1 MKTYEL
7 KCTQCG
13 ANLVISTDKD
23 HAFCEYC
30 GHKLV
35 LAAENEYEAAVQVQ
49 ASKDAAKVKMH
60 EIDKATELEQ
70 AKAKNE
76 VDIAQ
81 GQQSTNQ
88 LFLIFA
94 FMGFLVVLSGIMA
107 LVSIL

>member
-13 ANLVISTDKD
+13 ANLEISTDKD
-23 HAFCEYC
+23 HAFCQYC

-49 ASKDAAKVKMH
+49 ASKDAANVKMH
-60 EIDKATELEQ
+60 EIDAATELEQ
-70 AKAKNE
+70 TKAKNE
-76 VDIAQ
+76 ADIEQ
-81 GQQSTNQ
+81 EQQSTKQ

-94 FMGFLVVLSGIMA
+94 FMGFICVLSVIMA
-107 LVSIL
+107 LVAII

>member
-30 GHKLV
+30 GHRLV

-70 AKAKNE
+70 TKAH
-76 VDIAQ
+76 
-81 GQQSTNQ
+81 TNKWKEYNKSQ
-88 LFLIFA
+88 LITAGVLIIC
-94 FMGFLVVLSGIMA
+94 LIM
-107 LVSIL
+107 LFFCH